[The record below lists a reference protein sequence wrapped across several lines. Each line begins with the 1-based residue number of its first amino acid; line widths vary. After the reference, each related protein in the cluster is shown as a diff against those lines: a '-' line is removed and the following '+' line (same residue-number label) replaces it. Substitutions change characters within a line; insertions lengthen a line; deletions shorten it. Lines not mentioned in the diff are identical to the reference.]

1 MGFTVDFHAE
11 EEKNVRKT
19 FFLVFIFLLIM
30 ALFGLIID
38 IVFALFP
45 IFTIVLLVV
54 ALIQVLISLKR
65 GKQVVLRSLQAR
77 PLNEDDFDE
86 KQLRNIVDELSI
98 ASGMAVPPEVY
109 VIDNDKVLNAFAT
122 GSNQENAVVCVTT
135 GLLKTLNREETSGVI
150 AHELSHIIN
159 RDVLLM
165 TVISSLLGA
174 VVILKIFALRAL
186 FSYLR
191 FGAYRSVAGRRR
203 SSKSGDKS
211 ALAIIAFLA
220 AVAALGALFSF
231 IGRLTLLAVS
241 RTREYFA
248 DSRAVE
254 LTRNPSGLSSAL
266 RKIWSGSEKMKTA
279 SVATAHLFVSDPLKR
294 KLNNR
299 TSFISNLF
307 STHPPIHSR
316 IAILENRSEEDV
328 RNELSALNEGS
339 HH

>member
-19 FFLVFIFLLIM
+19 FFLMFIFLLIM

-65 GKQVVLRSLQAR
+65 GKQVVLRSLQGW
-77 PLNEDDFDE
+77 PLNAEDFDE
-86 KQLRNIVDELSI
+86 KQLKNIVDELAI

-122 GSNQENAVVCVTT
+122 GSNRENSVVCVTT

-174 VVILKIFALRAL
+174 VVILKIFALRGL

-203 SSKSGDKS
+203 SSKGSKGGDKS
-211 ALAIIAFLA
+211 ALAIIVFLA
-220 AVAALGALFSF
+220 AVAALGTLFSF
-231 IGRLTLLAVS
+231 VGRLTLLAVS

-254 LTRNPSGLSSAL
+254 LTRNPYGLSSAL
-266 RKIWSGSEKMKTA
+266 RKIWSGSEKMTNA

-294 KLNNR
+294 KINNR

-328 RNELSALNEGS
+328 KNELFALNK
-339 HH
+339 

>member
-19 FFLVFIFLLIM
+19 FFLMFIFLLIM

-77 PLNEDDFDE
+77 PLNAEDFDE
-86 KQLRNIVDELSI
+86 KQLKNIVDELAI

-122 GSNQENAVVCVTT
+122 GSNRENSVVCVTT

-174 VVILKIFALRAL
+174 VVILKIFALRGL

-203 SSKSGDKS
+203 SSKGSKGGDKS
-211 ALAIIAFLA
+211 ALAIIVFLA
-220 AVAALGALFSF
+220 AVAALGTLFSF
-231 IGRLTLLAVS
+231 VGRLTLLAVS

-254 LTRNPSGLSSAL
+254 LTRNPYGLSSAL
-266 RKIWSGSEKMKTA
+266 RKIWSGSEKMTNA

-294 KLNNR
+294 KINNR

-328 RNELSALNEGS
+328 KNELFALNK
-339 HH
+339 